1 MNNSPLRLA
10 LLLIPISLA
19 VVFPWTG
26 VRENSATKVVVRDQ
40 AVGSQS
46 VRDYGAVGD
55 GVTDD
60 TAALQRAIGQGA
72 TYFPAGT
79 YRLTAP
85 LEINLDELG
94 FRALHG
100 AGDARLL
107 MAGAG
112 PALRFRG
119 THGGTADPPT
129 VAPGVWQ
136 RQRMPVVSY
145 LEIVGEHAEADGIE
159 ASGTLQL
166 TISHVNIRATRH
178 AIHLVERN
186 RNLLIDACHL
196 YDNRGAGVFYD
207 QVNLHQSNITACHIS
222 YNRGGGIV
230 VRGGDVRNVHIT
242 GCDIEANMAPDSPP
256 TANILFDSTGGSMAE
271 AAIVGCTIQHEMKS
285 PESANIRIQG
295 RGQVRRQQQLLPVD
309 CGHITIA
316 NNVLSDVQYNIDL
329 EHVRGVTIT
338 GNTLWQGYTA
348 NLRLTHSSQVVIGS
362 NILERNPLYGYTR
375 EASNRVELRD
385 CQDCTIHGLQLHDVR
400 DAPAAFS
407 ALRCRRL
414 LITGCSFFDCA
425 PAAILWENV
434 SDSKLAACL
443 MHDGLPRAPG
453 QESQLLLLRGDCQ
466 RNRVE

>member
-1 MNNSPLRLA
+1 M
-10 LLLIPISLA
+10 
-19 VVFPWTG
+19 
-26 VRENSATKVVVRDQ
+26 
-40 AVGSQS
+40 
-46 VRDYGAVGD
+46 RDYGAVGD
-55 GVTDD
+55 GVADD
-60 TAALQRAIGQGA
+60 TAALQRAIAQGA

-100 AGDARLL
+100 TGEARLV

-119 THGGTADPPT
+119 THGGTADPPS
-129 VAPGVWQ
+129 VAARVWQ

-145 LEIVGEHAEADGIE
+145 LEIVGEHVDADGIE
-159 ASGTLQL
+159 ASGTMQL

-178 AIHLVERN
+178 AIHLIERN

-196 YDNRGAGVFYD
+196 YDNRGAGIFYD
-207 QVNLHQSNITACHIS
+207 QVNLHQSNISACHIS
-222 YNRGGGIV
+222 YNRSGGIV
-230 VRGGDVRNVHIT
+230 VRGGDVRNIHIT
-242 GCDIEANMAPDSPP
+242 GCDIEANMAPDAPP

-271 AAIVGCTIQHEMKS
+271 AAIVGCTIQHAMKA

-295 RGQVRRQQQLLPVD
+295 RGQVLRQQQVIPVD

-316 NNVLSDVQYNIDL
+316 NNVLSDVQYNLDL

-348 NLRLTHSSQVVIGS
+348 NLRLAHSSQVVIGS
-362 NILERNPLYGYTR
+362 NILERNPLYGYTQ

-385 CQDCTIHGLQLHDVR
+385 CQDCNIHGLQLHDVR
-400 DAPAAFS
+400 DAPAALS

-414 LITGCSFFDCA
+414 LITGCSFIDCA
-425 PAAILWENV
+425 PAAILWEDV
-434 SDSKLAACL
+434 SDSKLAGCL
-443 MHDGLPRAPG
+443 MHDSLPRAPG
-453 QESQLLLLRGDCQ
+453 QESQPLLLRGACQ

>member
-1 MNNSPLRLA
+1 VA
-10 LLLIPISLA
+10 
-19 VVFPWTG
+19 
-26 VRENSATKVVVRDQ
+26 
-40 AVGSQS
+40 
-46 VRDYGAVGD
+46 
-55 GVTDD
+55 DD
-60 TAALQRAIGQGA
+60 TAALQRAITQGA

-100 AGDARLL
+100 DGDARLV

-129 VAPGVWQ
+129 VAPRVWQ

-145 LEIVGEHAEADGIE
+145 LEIVGEHPEADGIE
-159 ASGTLQL
+159 AAGTLQL

-178 AIHLVERN
+178 AIHLIDRN

-196 YDNRGAGVFYD
+196 YDNRGVGIFYD
-207 QVNLHQSNITACHIS
+207 QVNLHQSNISACHIS
-222 YNRGGGIV
+222 YNHGGGIV
-230 VRGGDVRNVHIT
+230 VRGGDVRNIHIA
-242 GCDIEANMAPDSPP
+242 GCDIEANMDPEAPP

-271 AAIVGCTIQHEMKS
+271 AAIVGCTIQHAMKS

-295 RGQVRRQQQLLPVD
+295 RGQVRRQQQAVPVD

-316 NNVLSDVQYNIDL
+316 NNVLSDVQYNLDL
-329 EHVRGVTIT
+329 DHVRGITIT

-348 NLRLTHSSQVVIGS
+348 NLRLTHCSQVVIGS
-362 NILERNPLYGYTR
+362 NMLERNPLYGYTR

-385 CQDCTIHGLQLHDVR
+385 CQDCNIHGLQLHDVR
-400 DAPAAFS
+400 DAPAALS

-425 PAAILWENV
+425 PAAILWEDV
-434 SDSKLAACL
+434 SDSKLANCL
-443 MHDGLPRAPG
+443 IHDGLPRAPN
-453 QESQLLLLRGDCQ
+453 QVSQPLLLRGDCQ
-466 RNRVE
+466 RNQVE